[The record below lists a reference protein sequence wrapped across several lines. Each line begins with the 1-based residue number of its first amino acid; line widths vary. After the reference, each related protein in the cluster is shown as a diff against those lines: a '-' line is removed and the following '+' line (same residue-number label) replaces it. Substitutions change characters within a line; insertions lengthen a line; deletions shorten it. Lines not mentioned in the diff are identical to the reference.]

1 MSVLPL
7 PEPRAERL
15 GAIDVGSNCIRLLVA
30 DWDPRSGGIAVVDEV
45 KAQPRLAQGLA
56 TTGRLDEVAMERALE
71 ALERM
76 DEIARRRG
84 VRRLGAVATAA
95 VRDALNGEEFVRRVQ
110 TRLGIPLQIIDE
122 ETEARLS
129 YRSVAMLELRPQLPI
144 ILLSGMGLAL
154 SQEAVNAVGIR
165 RVLTKPVSSTEL
177 SEAIQSAL
185 SATARA

>member
-1 MSVLPL
+1 M
-7 PEPRAERL
+7 
-15 GAIDVGSNCIRLLVA
+15 
-30 DWDPRSGGIAVVDEV
+30 
-45 KAQPRLAQGLA
+45 A
-56 TTGRLDEVAMERALE
+56 TT
-71 ALERM
+71 
-76 DEIARRRG
+76 
-84 VRRLGAVATAA
+84 A

-129 YRSVAMLELRPQLPI
+129 YRSVAMLEFRPQLPI

-165 RVLTKPVSSTEL
+165 QVLTKPVSSTEL